1 MEGLALGKM
10 RTLTRGDAY
19 SVYDAGKNSSKLS
32 KQQKKKLA
40 EGGDAAQD
48 RAELATVRTSR
59 KATEGPSW
67 EALVSTGEEE
77 HRPRKKG
84 EAERTARGV
93 RPDGRKFKPPP
104 AHLSVLHKHWPAQ
117 GGEVQGGTF
126 VYMSTPSRPK
136 HGAWGKGKLPAL
148 RGRNPAP
155 DVVLSTRN
163 VLLRSGEDG
172 PALFQLAQVR
182 AHLSWKRHGLAGLR
196 FDTHAPL
203 CFR

>member
-1 MEGLALGKM
+1 MGG
-10 RTLTRGDAY
+10 RQPPRGDALIL
-19 SVYDAGKNSSKLS
+19 SNCSKLS
-32 KQQKKKLA
+32 KQQKKLA

-117 GGEVQGGTF
+117 GGYEQGTLRHSGMVATSGM

-182 AHLSWKRHGLAGLR
+182 AHLSWKRHGLARLCFHTR
-196 FDTHAPL
+196 APL